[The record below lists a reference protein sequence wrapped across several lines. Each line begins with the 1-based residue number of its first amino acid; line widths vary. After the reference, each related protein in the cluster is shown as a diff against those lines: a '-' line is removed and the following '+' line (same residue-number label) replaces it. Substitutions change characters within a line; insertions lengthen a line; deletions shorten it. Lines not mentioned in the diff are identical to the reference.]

1 MAVDK
6 KNIRNFIYRKV
17 LDFALNEENL
27 SGEESLAEEEVCE
40 ICQIN
45 LEELEAWLTS
55 KKQIPQEKI
64 VKLLLHF
71 DLFKL
76 QYDSLFDLQEPVI
89 SLTSEAIKKA
99 AEYDEYLN
107 EINNFWEYA
116 LSFESREEEKNRK
129 FTIKDFEKH
138 AITEASQ
145 GAQSFI
151 YIVPLFEDIFVL
163 NENRS
168 KYSATEWD
176 DLLKKN
182 SCIYEDICHSFK
194 KHLKDNYLR
203 FSSGYLDSL
212 YIFEEDNDYENENE
226 NDDDDSELNEGY
238 AIPFNKAINS
248 NESCFS
254 CLSDS
259 QKNNLLGIKLF
270 LTEIDQ
276 YGDNYEGEYDDE
288 NTLSFVNYRSLAWL
302 AGCDG
307 QKVVKNIFQQLVNAS
322 KSNSTK
328 FNFNVF
334 DFNFLFTLF
343 DQYIKLIDAP
353 KKYHNA
359 LFNYRDSVLSS
370 KEFKLTDAFSRI
382 KTYLVENESKSPGY
396 SFNILKK
403 KYLDDIEKLHIDA
416 LKQTATLFP
425 YLSLFD
431 KLTKYTDISH
441 MVDFSKNSGQEI
453 GDNKIIPKPNNHF
466 IFALKEKFHIETPF
480 KKINTDIEDTTLV
493 GVHLS
498 KNEAEYFL
506 NVLGFSIKTYC
517 DKPNKGFHEIS
528 IEIT

>member
-6 KNIRNFIYRKV
+6 KNIRDFIYLKV
-17 LDFALNEENL
+17 LDFALNDENL
-27 SGEESLAEEEVCE
+27 SGEESLGEEEVCE

-76 QYDSLFDLQEPVI
+76 QYDSLFDLQKPII

-116 LSFESREEEKNRK
+116 LSFESKEEEKNRK
-129 FTIKDFEKH
+129 FIIKDFEKC
-138 AITEASQ
+138 AITQASQ
-145 GAQSFI
+145 GVQSFI

-194 KHLKDNYLR
+194 KHLEDNYFE
-203 FSSGYLDSL
+203 FSSYYLDSF
-212 YIFEEDNDYENENE
+212 YIGDEDDDYVDENENE
-226 NDDDDSELNEGY
+226 NDDDNSELNEGY
-238 AIPFNKAINS
+238 VIPFNKAINS
-248 NESCFS
+248 NVSCFS
-254 CLSDS
+254 YLSDS
-259 QKNNLLGIKLF
+259 QKKNLIGIKLS
-270 LTEIDQ
+270 LTEI
-276 YGDNYEGEYDDE
+276 YEVEYDE
-288 NTLSFVNYRSLAWL
+288 NTLSFVNYRSLGWL
-302 AGCDG
+302 AGDEG

-322 KSNSTK
+322 KSNINK
-328 FNFNVF
+328 YKFNVF

-359 LFNYRDSVLSS
+359 LFNYRDTVISS

-382 KTYLVENESKSPGY
+382 KTYLVENESKSLGY
-396 SFNILKK
+396 SFSPLKK
-403 KYLDDIEKLHIDA
+403 KSLDDIEKLHIEA
-416 LKQTATLFP
+416 LKQIATLFP
-425 YLSLFD
+425 YLSLID
-431 KLTKYTDISH
+431 KLTKYDDINYW
-441 MVDFSKNSGQEI
+441 VNFFKNSGQEI

-466 IFALKEKFHIETPF
+466 IFILKEKLHIETPF

-493 GVHLS
+493 DVYLS

-506 NVLGFSIKTYC
+506 NVLGFSIKTLC
-517 DKPNKGFHEIS
+517 DKPNKGFHEIG